1 MRGKIWQL
9 KTTKLVISC
18 ALALLI
24 SLPAVLSAE
33 MMEDPGASELRD
45 LRGYL
50 KPTETGIPNTQHRV
64 HKVGNLLMCI
74 SNWGFFGSQIDEGI
88 RDPETGLLAPSAEF
102 PAGSGIEYLFQGSL
116 WIGAIVEEDTLVSV
130 GADGWQHV
138 YEMYPEAIPDGDIE
152 KRSIRP
158 NDPAYH
164 PDAVSEADYIAEYTD
179 TLTDQSYVASTPMDR
194 RPHKPIN
201 IRIKQKS
208 YSWSYKY
215 AEDFILFDFLIYN
228 IGVKSLRKVYMG
240 IYIDAD
246 VFHPDANPNGFADDI
261 CGFKWTYIREAD
273 NLEDTIR
280 IAWIADNEGDPEGGA
295 FNYASPVG
303 VTGTRVVRTPNPELQ
318 YSFNWWVSEQYNP
331 SKYDWGPM
339 MEDNYRDYGTG
350 GLGTPEGDKNKY
362 YIMSNNEFDYDQI
375 YSAIDFS
382 TEGWLPPPAADLASQ
397 LARGYDTRYLISF
410 GPFNIEPGDSLPV
423 TLAYVAGDNFHN
435 KPDDF
440 KDFDMNQPDK
450 FYDKL
455 VFSDLGLNATWAAW
469 VYDNPGIDTDGDLDS
484 GKCRPVVDTI
494 IEGDDTTIVEDCIYY
509 EGDGVP
515 DFDGP
520 PPPPAP
526 YIRYSTLPGEITI
539 RWNGMETER
548 FNDPFSGFEDFEGYR
563 VYMGRELKIDD
574 FALLTS
580 HDIVDYNRYYWD
592 VGKKKWFLT
601 GIPMTPEEL
610 KNLYGDD
617 FNPANYPESN
627 PFIAPNDTK
636 YYFEKVDWNQHF
648 ADPRGI
654 RKVYRDEIESGA
666 VTADSGIDLYPE
678 NYIEINDTMYHKFY
692 EYEYTIDGL
701 IHSQPVFFS
710 VTAFDFGNPENALE
724 PLESS
729 PLTNAIKVF
738 PIFSADQVEENDA
751 EVKVYPNPYRIDA
764 GYAEDRFEDP
774 QRTGRTEW
782 ERRIHFINLPEKCT
796 IKIWTVDG
804 DLVREI
810 EHEPGG
816 QFSETNSK
824 AYWDMITRNTQA
836 IVSGIYI
843 YSIESDEGTQL
854 GKIVVIK

>member
-1 MRGKIWQL
+1 MRGKIWQE
-9 KTTKLVISC
+9 KTTKFLISC
-18 ALALLI
+18 ALAMLI
-24 SLPAVLSAE
+24 AFPAILSAA
-33 MMEDPGASELRD
+33 MMEDPGARELRE

-50 KPTETGIPNTQHRV
+50 KPTETGIPNTQLRV
-64 HKVGNLLMCI
+64 HKVGNMLMAI
-74 SNWGFFGSQIDEGI
+74 TNWGFFGSQIDEGF
-88 RDPETGLLAPSAEF
+88 RDPETGELAPSCEF
-102 PAGSGIEYLFQGSL
+102 PAGSGIEYLFQGAL
-116 WIGAIVEEDTLVSV
+116 WIGAIVEDDTLVSV

-138 YEMYPEAIPDGDIE
+138 NEMYPAAIPDGDIE

-164 PDAVSEADYIAEYTD
+164 PDAISEADYIAEYTD

-194 RPHKPIN
+194 RPHIPLN
-201 IRIKQKS
+201 LRIKQKS

-228 IGVKSLRKVYMG
+228 IGVKSLRKIYMG

-246 VFHPDANPNGFADDI
+246 VLHPEAFPNGFADDI
-261 CGFKWTYIREAD
+261 CGFKWTYTRESD

-280 IAWIADNEGDPEGGA
+280 IAWIADNDGDPAAGA

-303 VTGTRVVRTPNPELQ
+303 VTGTRVVRTPNPELR
-318 YSFNWWVSEQYNP
+318 YSFNWWVSEQYDP
-331 SKYDWGPM
+331 AKYDWGPM
-339 MEDNYRDYGTG
+339 MDDNYRDYGTG

-382 TEGWLPPPAADLASQ
+382 SEGWLPPPAADLASR

-440 KDFDMNQPDK
+440 SGFSITEPDE

-455 VFSDLGLNATWAAW
+455 VFTDLGLNATWAAW

-484 GKCRPVVDTI
+484 GRCRPVVDTI

-526 YIRYSTLPGEITI
+526 YLRYTTLPGEITI
-539 RWNGMETER
+539 RWNGLETER
-548 FNDPFSGFEDFEGYR
+548 FSDPFSGFEDFEGYR
-563 VYMGRELKIDD
+563 VYMGREMKMDE

-592 VGKKKWFLT
+592 VGKRKWFLT
-601 GIPMTPEEL
+601 GIPMTPQEL
-610 KNLYGDD
+610 QDLYGED
-617 FNPANYPESN
+617 FDPTNYSESN
-627 PFIAPNDTK
+627 PYTAENGTR
-636 YYFEKVDWNQHF
+636 YYFEKVDWNQF
-648 ADPRGI
+648 FDDPRGI
-654 RKVYRDEIESGA
+654 RKVYRDEIAAGE
-666 VTADSGIDLYPE
+666 VTADTGIDLYPE
-678 NYIEINDTMYHKFY
+678 NYVEINDTMYHKFY
-692 EYEYTIDGL
+692 EYEFSIDGL
-701 IHSQPVFFS
+701 IHSQPVFLS

-738 PIFSADQVEENDA
+738 PIYSADQVVQNDA

-782 ERRIHFINLPEKCT
+782 ERRIHFINLPEECT
-796 IKIWTVDG
+796 IKIWTTDG

-810 EHEPGG
+810 EHYPGG

-843 YSIESDEGTQL
+843 YSIESDQGTQL